1 MRRLL
6 AATLFGRSVWARTAS
21 SDLSRITDRL
31 VPKALSGRQPASVI
45 DVCEKLWSILDRQG
59 TLCLADERFSLCKEA
74 VMAWTKPEFLELRF
88 GFEVTMYIWNR

>member
-6 AATLFGRSVWARTAS
+6 PATLFGRSVWARTAS
-21 SDLSRITDRL
+21 SDFSRITDRL
-31 VPKALSGRQPASVI
+31 VAKGLSGSQLAI
-45 DVCEKLWSILDRQG
+45 DVCEKLWSISVCSNRMLGGRS
-59 TLCLADERFSLCKEA
+59 RFSLCKEA